1 MIDYEYKIKKLE
13 EEKLEL
19 EKKLEEKEM
28 LLKSEIS
35 MNQNLKTSLESS
47 YIQLDLVADLN
58 RKFCNKI
65 SEERIIF
72 KNKK

>member
-19 EKKLEEKEM
+19 EKRLEEKEQ

-35 MNQNLKTSLESS
+35 MNQHLKISLEST

-65 SEERIIF
+65 AEERIIF
-72 KNKK
+72 KK